1 MVLGFQTKLPID
13 TISVK
18 VEWDVEARVW
28 YTAETTMQGL
38 NLEAETLDGLLE
50 KLPGAIV
57 DLLLEADQVKLQ
69 GAERVVNFEL
79 IVPRTAE
86 IRAR

>member
-1 MVLGFQTKLPID
+1 MILGFQTRQPIE

-18 VEWDVEARVW
+18 VEWDAEARVW
-28 YTAETTMQGL
+28 YTAETSIRGL

-50 KLPGAIV
+50 KLPAAIV
-57 DLLLEADQVKLQ
+57 DLLQETEQVDQ

>member
-1 MVLGFQTKLPID
+1 MVLGFQKRQPIE

-18 VEWDVEARVW
+18 VEWDAEAQVW
-28 YTAETTMQGL
+28 YTRETSLPGL
-38 NLEAETLDGLLE
+38 NLEADTLDGLLD

-57 DLLLEADQVKLQ
+57 DLLHEAEQVSLQ
-69 GAERVVNFEL
+69 GVQRVVNFEL